1 MPILLTSP
9 ISLVLLES
17 QQQLLCLDEEVGKA
31 SVLLVSVVENLQGTL
46 PMPRPGGTAP
56 LEVVAELD
64 KHQARAGLDGQE
76 ATTLGFLF
84 VLERVEDLWT
94 RVK

>member
-1 MPILLTSP
+1 MPIPLTSS

-31 SVLLVSVVENLQGTL
+31 SVLLGSVEGDLQGTL
-46 PMPRPGGTAP
+46 PMPRPGGAAP

-84 VLERVEDLWT
+84 VLERVEEL
-94 RVK
+94 RAQVK